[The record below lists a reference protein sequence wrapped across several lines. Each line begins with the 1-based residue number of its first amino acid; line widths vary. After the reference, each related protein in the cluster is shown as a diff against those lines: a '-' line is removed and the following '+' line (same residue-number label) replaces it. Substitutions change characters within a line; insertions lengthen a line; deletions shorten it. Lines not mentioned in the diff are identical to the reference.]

1 MWYELLEVR
10 DNIWILLRVI
20 RWMQINRC
28 VFHDIKTILI
38 QDWEQ
43 QLEAHDHI
51 SVLMRTVVKN
61 YVEFPIAVIDVLQK
75 SQVTSISDLNEH
87 ILVW

>member
-1 MWYELLEVR
+1 
-10 DNIWILLRVI
+10 
-20 RWMQINRC
+20 MQKNRC

-61 YVEFPIAVIDVLQK
+61 YVEFPIAVIDVLQNGAA
-75 SQVTSISDLNEH
+75 ISTNAYEGLRTVDLIER
-87 ILVW
+87 IYEKVRG